1 MTLTSNLF
9 IIFTLICLI
18 VYYAVPPKMK
28 WVVLLV
34 FSYLYYITGGV
45 RFILYLLFSTVVTF
59 SAAYA
64 IQKLYDRGDT
74 SKKAKTIL
82 VLALV
87 ANLGVLGVLKY
98 TNFFVNTFNFV
109 TGSSVHSVNF
119 LMPLGLSFYTFQS
132 TGYMLDVY
140 WKRAQADKNI
150 FQYAL
155 FVSFFPQLMQGPI
168 GRYDKLAHQLYEPH
182 AYDATRIVRG
192 AERMLWG
199 LFKKMVIAD
208 WAVVFSDAIF
218 DSLELYPGTALFGC
232 IMYIVELYADFSG
245 AMDIV
250 IGLSEMFGIT
260 LEENFRRPFFAR
272 SMDEYWRRWHMT
284 LGNWMKD
291 YVFYPL
297 ALSKAMTRF
306 GKWGRKKFGKKVG
319 RTLPIVLGDI
329 IVFLCV
335 GIWHGPEGKYIFYG
349 LYNGLIIGFSEL
361 MKGQYKNWKKAL
373 HIKGTEHWYI
383 AFAILR
389 TWILTVIRMFYDRGE
404 DIKHGTRMLVDSLR
418 HFNWTNILSIPAGRD
433 GTAFTPYAL
442 AIIACGVI
450 LMFIVGILQE
460 RGMHIRE
467 SIAKLP
473 LPCSAAIW
481 FLLLL
486 SIGLF
491 GSTAAAKGFI
501 YAQF

>member
-9 IIFTLICLI
+9 LLFTLACLV
-18 VYYAVPPKMK
+18 VYYIVPGKCK
-28 WVVLLV
+28 WMVLLA
-34 FSYLYYITGGV
+34 FSYLYYISGGV
-45 RFILYLLFSTVVTF
+45 KFVLYLLFSTAVTF
-59 SAAYA
+59 TAAYV
-64 IQKLYDRGDT
+64 IQRLYDAGET
-74 SKKAKTIL
+74 SKKARTVL
-82 VLALV
+82 VLALL

-98 TNFFVNTFNFV
+98 TNFFVDTINMFFH
-109 TGSSVHSVNF
+109 TGTHRVNF

-132 TGYMLDVY
+132 TGYVLDVY
-140 WKRAQADKNI
+140 WKREKADKNF

-168 GRYDKLAHQLYEPH
+168 SRHDKLAHQLVEPH
-182 AYDATRIVRG
+182 YFEWTRILRG

-218 DSLELYPGTALFGC
+218 DSLELYPGTAFFGC
-232 IMYIVELYADFSG
+232 VMYIIELYADFSG

-260 LEENFRRPFFAR
+260 LEENFRRPFFSK

-284 LGNWMKD
+284 LGSWMKD
-291 YVFYPL
+291 YAFYPV
-297 ALSKAMTRF
+297 ALSGWMSRF
-306 GKWGRKKFGKKVG
+306 GKWGRKKFGKKIG

-329 IVFLCV
+329 LIFLLV

-349 LYNGLIIGFSEL
+349 LYNGIIIGFSEL
-361 MKGQYKNWKKAL
+361 MKYKYKEWKGAL
-373 HIKGTEHWYI
+373 HIKGTEKWYVV
-383 AFAILR
+383 FMILR
-389 TWILTVIRMFYDRGE
+389 TWMLTWIRMFYDRAATV
-404 DIKHGTRMLVDSLR
+404 KQGTAMLVDALR
-418 HFNWTNILSIPAGRD
+418 HFNPSNLLLIPAGRE

-442 AIIACGVI
+442 IIIACGVI
-450 LMFIVGILQE
+450 LLFIVGVLQE
-460 RGMHIRE
+460 RGMKIRE

-473 LPCSAAIW
+473 MPVAAAIY
-481 FLLLL
+481 FALLLA
-486 SIGLF
+486 IGLF